1 MTNKF
6 SLKSLTDPD
15 TVILVAPILV
25 VAATFHI
32 FDASELTHKIGQ
44 MEILAAVLACCYYLW
59 KKIEAVYLP
68 AVIGKKRI
76 EAVVCVVIGI
86 FTAMVLMPPL
96 LSWQYFNLYRASN
109 RISLNKPILIAV
121 VSLWVGIG
129 ILYTSSFL
137 IAKAQVE
144 AMANNTVSQESS
156 MPEAISQ

>member
-15 TVILVAPILV
+15 ALILVAPILV
-25 VAATFHI
+25 VASTFHI
-32 FDASELTHKIGQ
+32 FDESDLTHKIGQ
-44 MEILAAVLACCYYLW
+44 MEILAAVFVCCYYLW
-59 KKIEAVYLP
+59 KKIEVVYP
-68 AVIGKKRI
+68 SAIIGKKRI
-76 EAVVCVVIGI
+76 ESVVCVVIGI

-96 LSWQYFNLYRASN
+96 LSWQYFNLYSASD

-144 AMANNTVSQESS
+144 AMANNALSQESS
-156 MPEAISQ
+156 MPEAVAQ

>member
-1 MTNKF
+1 MAHKF

-15 TVILVAPILV
+15 TAILVAPILV
-25 VAATFHI
+25 VASTFHI
-32 FDASELTHKIGQ
+32 FDASDLTHKIGQ
-44 MEILAAVLACCYYLW
+44 MEILAAILVCCYYLW
-59 KKIEAVYLP
+59 KKIEVVYP
-68 AVIGKKRI
+68 AALTGKKKI

-96 LSWQYFNLYRASN
+96 LSWQYFNLYRSSD

-144 AMANNTVSQESS
+144 AMANNPVSQESS
-156 MPEAISQ
+156 IPEAVSQ